1 MRRNWLALLLIAG
14 GRVPRR
20 LRARRRAD
28 ILFDGQGRID
38 SVMVQDR

>member
-1 MRRNWLALLLIAG
+1 VDVFHADFEHG
-14 GRVPRR
+14 
-20 LRARRRAD
+20 RRRAD